1 MIKYNPTKET
11 TKRVVTLFHFLSKSF
26 LGIEVKTWILS
37 VAILIVVPALDVDD
51 ISDKQFHNVIWFFYL
66 IPTIIF
72 VFKKGRN
79 YGFIN
84 TAVESILFYVMETWE
99 KDGITN
105 SELITFLELIMLN
118 ILISITVGIL
128 VKGNNDKQN
137 ELKEAKTL
145 LESIFNHLDL
155 AIWSDDFKGKM
166 LISKGIEK
174 IYGKQSDE
182 TSKDAQFWEKAVYLN
197 DKYIIGEI
205 EKKIKANEEY
215 DFTYRILRPDGDIR
229 WVRDRALPVFNENG
243 EAERYDGTITDIT
256 KQKQL
261 ALNLKESQE
270 RYRTLIENVF
280 AGVYLLHNSTPVFV
294 NQWLA
299 DFMGVSKKELLRGSN
314 FLNFVVEADRER
326 LRINFNIY

>member
-1 MIKYNPTKET
+1 M
-11 TKRVVTLFHFLSKSF
+11 FHFLSKSF

-37 VAILIVVPALDVDD
+37 IAILVIVPALDIDD

-66 IPTIIF
+66 IPTIII
-72 VFKKGRN
+72 VFNKGRI

-84 TAVESILFYVMETWE
+84 TAVESILFYVMEAWQ

-105 SELITFLELIMLN
+105 SELITFFELFMLN

-137 ELKEAKTL
+137 ELKETKTL

-155 AIWSDDFKGKM
+155 AIWSDDFKGNI

-174 IYGKQSDE
+174 IYGNKSEKAFEDN
-182 TSKDAQFWEKAVYLN
+182 QFWKKAVFPE
-197 DKYIIGEI
+197 DQYIISEI
-205 EKKIKANEEY
+205 ENKVEHKEGY
-215 DFTYRILRPDGDIR
+215 DFIYRILRPNGDIR
-229 WVRDRALPVFNENG
+229 WVRDRGMPVLNETG
-243 EAERYDGTITDIT
+243 KVDRYDGTITDIT

-280 AGVYLLHNSTPVFV
+280 AGVYLLHNNTPVFV

-299 DFMGVSKKELLRGSN
+299 DFMGVSKKEL
-314 FLNFVVEADRER
+314 
-326 LRINFNIY
+326 